1 MRYLALMRH
10 LIPALA
16 TSAALLAGPAFAW
29 EFSTTPICT
38 LSYAKAAQVEV
49 TYDDRLPEYAIH
61 ITWPPGWTDAPVF
74 ALRFEGPRGGTIST
88 DRHTIEGNTLTV
100 RDKGFGNVLYGL
112 QFNNRAVAVLG
123 DQEVA
128 IDLTGAADPVQ
139 EFRGCPAD
147 LSA

>member
-1 MRYLALMRH
+1 MRLFASALTAAA
-10 LIPALA
+10 LFVASPAL
-16 TSAALLAGPAFAW
+16 AW
-29 EFSTTPICT
+29 EFSAAPICT

-74 ALRFEGPRGGTIST
+74 ALRFEGPRGGIIST
-88 DRHTIEGNTLTV
+88 DRHIIEGNTLTV
-100 RDKGFGNVLYGL
+100 RDVGFGNVLYGL

-128 IDLTGAADPVQ
+128 IDLSGAADPVQ
-139 EFRGCPAD
+139 AFRGCPAD
-147 LSA
+147 LSV